1 MTATKRT
8 IEVDEATA
16 SVLESR
22 AAERGM
28 SVSDLLAEM
37 TALEGP
43 RSDLS
48 SNELAELDRQW
59 EAIKS
64 GERTIPHEEVA
75 QWLQTW
81 GTPVFRL
88 WRDR

>member
-37 TALEGP
+37 TVFEGP

-81 GTPVFRL
+81 GTPAFRL